1 MSTAFKKL
9 RQLLILLLACSSPAL
24 RAQDVTDMAAQLK
37 KERDETQRLA
47 ASTEA
52 KDRLSAIDHLA
63 FLEMDY
69 SLLWKLMNDP
79 DSDVRAKA
87 ISFLDVRSCTTQ
99 EREPLSADL
108 AQTMATMLE
117 QEVTQERI
125 RTAFAPPNVKDD
137 PSNLAFPSALAL
149 DYLYRYHS
157 LKQSPAHYS
166 AWQRRVLRPLFLAA
180 TGSGTFSANRHAC
193 ALNLLSTLSDTALL
207 AEALLVILQKLDDSA
222 LPAPLLLRTLE
233 SLWSH
238 PLLGHGQPLNLLL
251 LVQLAPRLEA
261 LRPRILAP
269 MPEGQDKVQAARLI
283 KEIAEVIQTVGKKM
297 PVLPQQP
304 QAAPYP
310 TQAPAPV
317 DAEENLKSP
326 PMLPPLSPQE
336 EQKRHAEIQ
345 RLAVSSVAQDR
356 ISAAEE
362 MVSSGIVTDHFQKLL
377 HDPEN
382 EVSVTAMDMLVAE
395 CHQKPSH
402 IPQEEA
408 RKMAAL
414 LEPEVT
420 KERITTLY
428 EGEGAQRE
436 HRIHMTCYAALAL
449 NQLYRLHALLPNP
462 ASYGH
467 WQEEVL
473 RSLVIY
479 VAGDYRDPGGEHD
492 ELVIEVLRAISDPYT
507 LCHTV
512 ELLGEYPNLDNITA
526 ARQLFYL
533 EELWTHP
540 LLGEG
545 KPMNLILLQ
554 TLAPVWEPVRDHILR
569 NIRDKDQPS
578 QTAVGLLGRMDA
590 AYREA
595 GKRLSLLPA
604 VK

>member
-1 MSTAFKKL
+1 MSTAFKIL

-37 KERDETQRLA
+37 KGRAEIQQLA

-52 KDRLSAIDHLA
+52 KDRLSAIDHLG

-79 DSDVRAKA
+79 DRDVRAKA

-99 EREPLSADL
+99 ERQPLSAEL

-117 QEVTQERI
+117 HEVTQEHI
-125 RTAFAPPNVKDD
+125 RAAFAPGKVKDD
-137 PSNLAFPSALAL
+137 NANLALPSALAL

-157 LKQSPAHYS
+157 LKQSPTDYS
-166 AWQRRVLRPLFLAA
+166 AWQRRVLRQLFLAA
-180 TGSGTFSANRHAC
+180 TSSGTFSASRHAC
-193 ALNLLSTLSDTALL
+193 ALNVLSTLSDTALL
-207 AEALLVILQKLDDSA
+207 AEALPVILQKLDD
-222 LPAPLLLRTLE
+222 PAIPSPLLLPTLE
-233 SLWSH
+233 ALWSH
-238 PLLGHGQPLNLLL
+238 PLLGHGQALNLLL
-251 LVQLAPRLEA
+251 LVQLAPRLES

-283 KEIAEVIQTVGKKM
+283 KEIAEVIQTAGKKM
-297 PVLPQQP
+297 PAPRQQP

-310 TQAPAPV
+310 KQSPVPV

-326 PMLPPLSPQE
+326 PMLMTLSPQE

-362 MVSSGIVTDHFQKLL
+362 MVSGGIETDLFQKLL

-382 EVSVTAMDMLVAE
+382 EVSESAMDTLVAA
-395 CHQKPSH
+395 CHEKPGH

-414 LEPEVT
+414 LEPEVA

-428 EGEGAQRE
+428 EGAGAQRD

-449 NQLYRLHALLPNP
+449 NQLYRQHPLLPTP

-492 ELVIEVLRAISDPYT
+492 EKVIEVLRAISDPYT

-512 ELLGEYPNLDNITA
+512 ELLGDHPNLDDIPA

-554 TLAPVWEPVRDHILR
+554 ELAPVWEPVRDHILR

-578 QTAVGLLGRMDA
+578 QTAAMLLGRMDA
-590 AYREA
+590 TYREA
-595 GKRLSLLPA
+595 GKRLSLQPA